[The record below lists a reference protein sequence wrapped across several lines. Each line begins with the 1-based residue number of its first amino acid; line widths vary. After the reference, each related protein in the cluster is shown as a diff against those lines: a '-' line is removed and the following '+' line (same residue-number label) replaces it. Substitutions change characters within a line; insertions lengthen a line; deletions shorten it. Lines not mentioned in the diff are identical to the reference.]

1 MKGEVNVLIVGKEPA
16 RFRRWGAWLE
26 QAGCS
31 VLICPGPRLTWDCP
45 RLDGEPCPRR
55 ELADVAV
62 VEVPVDSW
70 GEEALCTRV
79 PDDGTTVLLADS
91 DISRWS
97 RERGI
102 ELSEPTPALMM
113 GAVRNALRRSDLPF
127 RP

>member
-1 MKGEVNVLIVGKEPA
+1 MKDEVNVLIVGKEPA
-16 RFRRWGAWLE
+16 RFRCWAAWLE
-26 QAGCS
+26 EAGCN

-62 VEVPVDSW
+62 VRVPIDGW

-91 DISRWS
+91 DILPVLPG
-97 RERGI
+97 EV
-102 ELSEPTPALMM
+102 ELSEPTLALTI
-113 GAVRNALRRSDLPF
+113 GAVRNALRRRDLPF